1 MASETS
7 QPLSPDHIRCT
18 PAARI
23 IDFLLAARVESRPAA
38 FEASKPHVTCR
49 NTGKEES
56 RSAAGPWRNTLP
68 FRGSKK
74 QIASIAPSAGNDD
87 IYAANQQIGRAMER
101 LRYEPFGERLAPE
114 GEAALPSRAS
124 KYLLWAGTGLFWSLV
139 VTIVIAR
146 AVFFEPGVFD
156 EFSRV
161 AALVK
166 AAIF

>member
-1 MASETS
+1 MT
-7 QPLSPDHIRCT
+7 RRT
-18 PAARI
+18 PAA
-23 IDFLLAARVESRPAA
+23 EQP
-38 FEASKPHVTCR
+38 

-56 RSAAGPWRNTLP
+56 RSATSPYGNTLP

-87 IYAANQQIGRAMER
+87 ICPGNQWIGRAMER
-101 LRYEPFGERLAPE
+101 LRYEPFGERLMPE
-114 GEAALPSRAS
+114 GDAAPPSRAS

-139 VTIVIAR
+139 GAIVIAR

-156 EFSRV
+156 GFSRV
-161 AALVK
+161 AALAK